1 MTALSADALALAA
14 RAAGFSTSAEG
25 HHMGPG
31 GPLDYAIS
39 VVGIALVL
47 WVVYFA
53 VDRFVH
59 PRETAADHI
68 KRKVL
73 EERS

>member
-1 MTALSADALALAA
+1 
-14 RAAGFSTSAEG
+14 
-25 HHMGPG
+25 MGPG